1 MLTLYCS
8 LLSIKLYLKLQW
20 RYLNLKV
27 FIAKKMLMIS
37 DPLASY
43 SPFAGGDLD
52 LMLMDADSLR
62 WYWLKVGVAV
72 EIS

>member
-1 MLTLYCS
+1 
-8 LLSIKLYLKLQW
+8 
-20 RYLNLKV
+20 V